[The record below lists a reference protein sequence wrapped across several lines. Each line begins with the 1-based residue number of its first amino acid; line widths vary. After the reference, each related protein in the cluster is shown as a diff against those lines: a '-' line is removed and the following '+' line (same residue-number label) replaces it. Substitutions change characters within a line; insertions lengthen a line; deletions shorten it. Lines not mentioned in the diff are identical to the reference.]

1 MNKKHLPFFVR
12 AVEGAGTGGSAGTA
26 NTNTED
32 NNTKQTEQS
41 SESGRGG
48 LYNED
53 SDDNEANAD
62 DADDDEDS
70 NEEGRGS
77 KRAVLADLAR
87 ERKKRH
93 AAEDRIAELEEAAK
107 GHTDSSE
114 QIKKLE
120 EQVNGLIAE
129 RRKLHVAKA
138 LADAGLPAEMA
149 DRVKGD
155 TLEELQADA
164 EEVAKLFRSSGGS
177 DPTQGRGGEPKPTT
191 FLDALERAIG

>member
-1 MNKKHLPFFVR
+1 MKRNRLPFFVR
-12 AVEGAGTGGSAGTA
+12 AVEGAETGGSADEAATSA
-26 NTNTED
+26 DDKNTTSE
-32 NNTKQTEQS
+32 QTNQS
-41 SESGRGG
+41 NESGRSG
-48 LYNED
+48 LYNKGD
-53 SDDNEANAD
+53 DDN
-62 DADDDEDS
+62 DADTDDGDED
-70 NEEGRGS
+70 GRGS

-93 AAEDRIAELEEAAK
+93 AAEDRIAELEEAVK
-107 GHTDSSE
+107 GHATSSE
-114 QIKKLE
+114 QVTKLE

-138 LADAGLPAEMA
+138 LADNGLPAEMA

-164 EEVAKLFRSSGGS
+164 AEVAKLFRSSGGS

-191 FLDALERAIG
+191 FYDALEQALG